1 MIYVFSG
8 VRYKK
13 ETRETKGM
21 RLCIREGA
29 PESVVTDGIYR
40 FRADCKKF
48 CLDGCSAVL
57 DFDVFGRGLKNCID
71 ADLFGGTGY
80 VGGDWK
86 KVWMWID
93 LGCSGV

>member
-1 MIYVFSG
+1 MVFTGGRIVKNSAWMD
-8 VRYKK
+8 VRLF
-13 ETRETKGM
+13 T
-21 RLCIREGA
+21 I
-29 PESVVTDGIYR
+29 
-40 FRADCKKF
+40 
-48 CLDGCSAVL
+48 
-57 DFDVFGRGLKNCID
+57 FDVFGRGLKNCID

>member
-8 VRYKK
+8 VHYKK

-48 CLDGCSAVL
+48 CLDGCSAVY

-71 ADLFGGTGY
+71 ADLFGGTG
-80 VGGDWK
+80 
-86 KVWMWID
+86 
-93 LGCSGV
+93 